1 MNKEFRIAS
10 ILGALAII
18 LGALGAHA
26 LRDILTPRELESFKT
41 GVMYHMFHALFML
54 IITFSKYANNLK
66 PSYYLALTGIILF
79 SGSIYLLCLDQYLGI
94 NLSFLGPVT
103 PIGGIAFIA
112 AWLALLQLKPST
124 N

>member
-1 MNKEFRIAS
+1 
-10 ILGALAII
+10 
-18 LGALGAHA
+18 
-26 LRDILTPRELESFKT
+26 
-41 GVMYHMFHALFML
+41 MFHALFML